1 MASLMEML
9 TGGNEFNL
17 NRKKAENPTAHEN
30 IDKLILNN
38 KLSPEIQEVI
48 QTAIMGG
55 VGGPAGSLKGLTQL
69 IKSKGGKETL
79 KKIMP
84 DSKNV
89 IKFIEDMNKKNIKNL
104 SKQKNDDVINK
115 FLKKE
120 FIGNTNE
127 GRAALNKAL
136 KEGFKGQKA
145 IDKAFVKRPNDTYFI
160 KGNINTNKYTLDMKG
175 NRRRLKKSF
184 EGNDKMLPTGGD
196 GGETPS
202 NILPILSLL
211 ATAGLA
217 GYTTN
222 KVNEEYDLSSNIA
235 KMLKPDPNMGTKE
248 QHDKDME
255 MIIKT
260 MSPQAQLKYLKNT
273 GQGYPADEGMF
284 LRAEPENTNEILL
297 QLLGE

>member
-1 MASLMEML
+1 MASLIEML
-9 TGGNEFNL
+9 TGGNKFDL
-17 NRKKAENPTAHEN
+17 YRKKAENPTAHEN

-38 KLSPEIQEVI
+38 ELSPEIQKVI

-89 IKFIEDMNKKNIKNL
+89 IKFIEDMNKKSIKNL
-104 SKQKNDDVINK
+104 SKQKQTKRFYSEYGDDVLNK
-115 FLKKE
+115 FIKE
-120 FIGNTNE
+120 SQVALTNE
-127 GRAALNKAL
+127 GRNALNKAL
-136 KEGFKGQKA
+136 REGLRGQKA
-145 IDKAFVKRPNDTYFI
+145 INKAFVQRPDGSYFI
-160 KGNINTNKYTLDMKG
+160 KPTASKIDDLVTTAATAIATKNSNKK
-175 NRRRLKKSF
+175 
-184 EGNDKMLPTGGD
+184 
-196 GGETPS
+196 
-202 NILPILSLL
+202 ILSNMIPLIGLL
-211 ATAGLA
+211 AAGGTA
-217 GYTTN
+217 GYTASKAN
-222 KVNEEYDLSSNIA
+222 KEYNLSNNFL
-235 KMLKPDPNMGTKE
+235 KMLRPDPNMGTKE

-260 MSPQAQLKYLKNT
+260 MSPEAQLKYLKNT

>member
-1 MASLMEML
+1 MSFIEELMKNQGTDALGITYE
-9 TGGNEFNL
+9 EP
-17 NRKKAENPTAHEN
+17 KADEN
-30 IDKLILNN
+30 INKLISDNE
-38 KLSPEIQEVI
+38 LSPEIQEVI
-48 QTAIMGG
+48 QTAIFGG
-55 VGGPAGSLKGLTQL
+55 VGGPEGSLRGLTKL
-69 IKSKGGKETL
+69 IKNKGGIETL
-79 KKIMP
+79 
-84 DSKNV
+84 SKNV
-89 IKFIEDMNKKNIKNL
+89 VKLIKDMNKKSIKNL
-104 SKQKNDDVINK
+104 SKQKNDNVINK

-175 NRRRLKKSF
+175 NLKKLKKPIKTS
-184 EGNDKMLPTGGD
+184 DAYKMTPTGGD
-196 GGETPS
+196 GGETPL

-217 GYTTN
+217 GVTA
-222 KVNEEYDLSSNIA
+222 KKANEEYNLSSNIA
-235 KMLKPDPNMGTKE
+235 KMLRPDPNMGTKE
-248 QHDKDME
+248 QHNEDME

-260 MSPQAQLKYLKNT
+260 MSPEAQLKYLKNT
-273 GQGYPADEGMF
+273 GQGYPADEEMF
-284 LRAEPENTNEILL
+284 LRAEPKNTNEILL